1 MYKEEE
7 EVMKQLLSFLAFL
20 ILTTSLSAT
29 SGKVLAVKG
38 KVELQKSGQW
48 RPAQS
53 GDDLDSGTLISTGFK
68 SELTIKVDGSTI
80 VVQSL
85 TRLRLDE
92 IVKKGDVLSSKVYL
106 DMGSI
111 KANVKPAETKKVAFT
126 VRTPVATASVRG
138 TSGEISYN
146 GVLNGETG
154 IWDYQNASGDK
165 VMVYAGDTVSIDNFG
180 NITPAQIT
188 FQTDVKPRIPSTP
201 AEKEVDYKGVDDGQ
215 YSKDVDFSSARNPL
229 NPDPTPD
236 ENADVIVDIGWDE

>member
-1 MYKEEE
+1 
-7 EVMKQLLSFLAFL
+7 MKKLLISLAFL
-20 ILTTSLSAT
+20 ILTTWLFAT
-29 SGKVLAVKG
+29 SGKVVAVKG
-38 KVELQKSGQW
+38 KVELQKTGQW

-53 GDDLDSGTLISTGFK
+53 GDELDSGTLISTGFK
-68 SELTIKVDGSTI
+68 SELTIKLDGSTI

-92 IVKKGDVLSSKVYL
+92 IIKKGDVLSSKVYL

-111 KANVKPAETKKVAFT
+111 KANVKPAETKKVSFT

-154 IWDYQNASGDK
+154 IWDYQNSTGDR

-188 FQTDVKPRIPSTP
+188 FQADVKPQTPSTP
-201 AEKEVDYKGVDDGQ
+201 SEKDVDYKGVDDGQ
-215 YSKDVDFSSARNPL
+215 YNKDIDELIS
-229 NPDPTPD
+229 PDD
-236 ENADVIVDIGWDE
+236 DADVIIDIEWEKD

>member
-1 MYKEEE
+1 
-7 EVMKQLLSFLAFL
+7 MKKILSLLAFL
-20 ILTTSLSAT
+20 ILTASLFAT

-48 RPAQS
+48 RPAQN
-53 GDDLDSGTLISTGFK
+53 GDALDSGTLISTGFK

-80 VVQSL
+80 VVQAL

-111 KANVKPAETKKVAFT
+111 KANVKPAETKKVSFT

-146 GVLNGETG
+146 GVLSGETG

-188 FQTDVKPRIPSTP
+188 FQSDVKPQTPSTP
-201 AEKEVDYKGVDDGQ
+201 AEKDVDYKGVNDGQ
-215 YSKDVDFSSARNPL
+215 YNKDIYD
-229 NPDPTPD
+229 
-236 ENADVIVDIGWDE
+236 ADDNTRTEEEKDADKDADIVVDIDWEN

>member
-1 MYKEEE
+1 
-7 EVMKQLLSFLAFL
+7 MKRLFFYLTFL
-20 ILTTSLSAT
+20 ILTTSLFAA

-38 KVELQKSGQW
+38 KVELQKSGNW
-48 RPAQS
+48 RPAQN
-53 GDDLDSGTLISTGFK
+53 GDTLDSGTLISTGFK

-80 VVQSL
+80 VVQAL

-92 IVKKGDVLSSKVYL
+92 IIKKGDVLSSKVYL

-111 KANVKPAETKKVAFT
+111 KANVKPAETKKVSFT

-154 IWDYQNASGDK
+154 VWNYENVSGDK

-180 NITPAQIT
+180 NITPAQIA
-188 FQTDVKPRIPSTP
+188 FQSDVKPQTPSTP
-201 AEKEVDYKGVDDGQ
+201 AEKEVDYKGVDDGRFN
-215 YSKDVDFSSARNPL
+215 KDIDFSSASAPES
-229 NPDPTPD
+229 PQD
-236 ENADVIVDIGWDE
+236 ENADIIISIDWGD

>member
-1 MYKEEE
+1 MIEKIGD
-7 EVMKQLLSFLAFL
+7 VMKKLLIYLSLL
-20 ILTTSLSAT
+20 ILTTSLFAA
-29 SGKVLAVKG
+29 SGQVLAVKG

-53 GDDLDSGTLISTGFK
+53 GDALDSGTLVSTGFK

-92 IVKKGDVLSSKVYL
+92 IIKKGDVLSSKVYL

-111 KANVKPAETKKVAFT
+111 KANVKPAETKKVSFT

-146 GVLNGETG
+146 GILSGETG
-154 IWDYQNASGDK
+154 IWDYQNANGDK

-188 FQTDVKPRIPSTP
+188 FQADVKPQTPSTP
-201 AEKEVDYKGVDDGQ
+201 AEKDVDYKGVDDGQ
-215 YSKDVDFSSARNPL
+215 YNNDIDASSDATEE
-229 NPDPTPD
+229 DK
-236 ENADVIVDIGWDE
+236 NADVIINVEWED